1 MVKASQ
7 GLRHRTRK
15 LLRKSVRERGAIPR
29 LSQVLVE
36 YRVGDKVHI
45 VPNPAIHEALP
56 HRRYVG
62 RTGTIIGKRGRAYL
76 VEVYLGNKR
85 KIVITVPEHLKP
97 AQTSQA
103 S

>member
-15 LLRKSVRERGAIPR
+15 LLRKSIRERGAIPR
-29 LSQVLVE
+29 LSQVLIE
-36 YRVGDKVHI
+36 YKVGDRVHI

-56 HRRYVG
+56 FRRYIG
-62 RTGTIIGKRGRAYL
+62 MTGTVIGRRGRAYL
-76 VEVYLGNKR
+76 VEVYLGSKR
-85 KIVITVPEHLKP
+85 KIIITVPEHLKP
-97 AQTSQA
+97 AQISQA

>member
-15 LLRKSVRERGAIPR
+15 LLRKSVRERGAVPR
-29 LSQVLVE
+29 LSLVMHE
-36 YRVGDKVHI
+36 YKVGDKVHI

-62 RTGTIIGKRGRAYL
+62 KTGTVIGKRGRAYL
-76 VEVYLGNKR
+76 VELLVGNK
-85 KIVITVPEHLKP
+85 KKVVITVPEHLRP
-97 AQTSQA
+97 AQGGG
-103 S
+103 

>member
-7 GLRHRTRK
+7 GLRRRTRK

-29 LSQVLVE
+29 LSQLLIE

-45 VPNPAIHEALP
+45 VPNPAVHEALP

-62 RTGTIIGKRGRAYL
+62 RTGTIIGRRGRAYL
-76 VEVYLGNKR
+76 VEVYLGDKR
-85 KIVITVPEHLKP
+85 KVVITIPEHLRP
-97 AQTSQA
+97 AQTSQT